1 MLRRNAFRFA
11 LALAALAA
19 PLPGAAQSVLKVSP
33 KGQLR
38 SIGAALDRAESGD
51 TIRVASGV
59 YVESLVIE
67 RPVTLLG
74 DGDPVIDGGGVGHVI
89 EALAPLTIRGFTIRN
104 SGVRVDTEDAG
115 IMVRGATVTIDQ
127 NEFEDVFYGIY
138 LKESPRSRVTRNRI
152 EGRLLPLPRRGD
164 GIRLWQ
170 SPGSLVEANHVRQ
183 SRDVVIYFSDS
194 LTVIDNVIV
203 DSRYGLHYMYS
214 DHNLIA
220 RNRFEGNEVAAFLMY
235 STDVRIVDNVLIDSR
250 GATGIGLGLKDADA
264 MRVTGN
270 VIASNSVGIHLDNS
284 PSDPSAPNHF
294 GENLVALNAVG
305 VRLLPSVRG
314 NRFENNDFVSNDRP
328 AEAAGGVRDGFA
340 GQNRFHGNH
349 WSAYAGFDS
358 DDDGVGDTP
367 FVRARLADEILALN
381 PQLAA
386 FTGSPALDLLDALT
400 RFFPLLAPVPVVV
413 DSAPRIETGAYGHI
427 GAAEPRIAQA
437 TATGSAAEA
446 AQIGA
451 WILLSGLAVG
461 LVTVVRFR
469 GTKRNRRVL

>member
-1 MLRRNAFRFA
+1 MIA
-11 LALAALAA
+11 LVV

-33 KGQLR
+33 KGPLR

-51 TIRVASGV
+51 TIRVASGI

-74 DGDPVIDGGGVGHVI
+74 DGDPIIDGGGVGHVI

-104 SGVRVDTEDAG
+104 SGLRVDTEDAG
-115 IMVRGATVTIDQ
+115 IMVRGATATIDQ

-138 LKESPRSRVTRNRI
+138 LKESPRSRVTHNRI
-152 EGRLLPLPRRGD
+152 VGRPLPLPRRGD

-194 LTVIDNVIV
+194 LTVTDNVIIE
-203 DSRYGLHYMYS
+203 SRYGLHYMYS

-220 RNRFEGNEVAAFLMY
+220 GNRFEGNEVAAFLMY
-235 STDVRIVDNVLIDSR
+235 STDVRIEDNVLLDSH

-264 MRVTGN
+264 IRVTGN
-270 VIASNSVGIHLDNS
+270 VIASNVVGIHLDNS
-284 PSDPSAPNHF
+284 PSDPAAPNHF
-294 GENLVALNAVG
+294 GENLVALNAIG

-314 NRFENNDFVSNDRP
+314 NRFEDNDFVWNDRP

-367 FVRARLADEILALN
+367 FVRARLADEILARN

-413 DSAPRIETGAYGHI
+413 DSAPRIEAGASHAIAFTGPR
-427 GAAEPRIAQA
+427 AARAA
-437 TATGSAAEA
+437 VTGRPGGGVHA
-446 AQIGA
+446 GA

-461 LVTVVRFR
+461 LVTVVRTR
-469 GTKRNRRVL
+469 GSRWNRRVLS